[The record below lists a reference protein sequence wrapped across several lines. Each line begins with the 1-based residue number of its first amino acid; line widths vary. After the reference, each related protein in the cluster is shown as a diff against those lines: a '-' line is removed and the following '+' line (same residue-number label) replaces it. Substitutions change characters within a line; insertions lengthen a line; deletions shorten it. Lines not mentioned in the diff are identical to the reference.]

1 MDEQTLR
8 VFLSLCE
15 TESTRD
21 TAALLRVDQ
30 STVSRTLARLEAGLG
45 VELFRRH
52 GRRIALNRA
61 GVGFRGDA
69 ARVLD
74 EIEVARRHVRQ
85 QALGARTVRLGFL
98 QSVARWL
105 VPRIVT
111 ELRRDDPARRFELR
125 QGFAQDL
132 FGWLDDDVLDLALVT
147 PPPPTRTTG
156 WRLLHEQVLCVAV
169 PPGHRLAGRAGV
181 EVADLQG
188 ERFVAFSRTTE
199 LRGVVEGMLGAQRV
213 EVEVAFE
220 SSEVDTIRGLVAAGL
235 GVAVL
240 PRPERPDAADP
251 VYVPLRPRTTRRLGV
266 AWPDRSRVPAPA
278 RVLTGS

>member
-21 TAALLRVDQ
+21 TAALLRMDQ

-61 GVGFRGDA
+61 GAGFRADA
-69 ARVLD
+69 ARVLE

-85 QALGARTVRLGFL
+85 EAFGSRTVRLGFL

-105 VPRIVT
+105 VPHVVT
-111 ELRRDDPARRFELR
+111 TLRRDDPSRRFELR
-125 QGFAQDL
+125 QGFAPDL
-132 FGWLDDDVLDLALVT
+132 FGWLDADVLDLALVT
-147 PPPPTRTTG
+147 PPRAGTVTG

-169 PPGHRLAGRAGV
+169 PPGHPLAGCARVGV
-181 EVADLQG
+181 GDLAG

-199 LRGVVEGMLGAQRV
+199 LHGVVEGMLGASGV

-251 VYVPLRPRTTRRLGV
+251 VYVPLEPRITRRLGI
-266 AWPDRSRVPAPA
+266 AWPDQA
-278 RVLTGS
+278 RPPESVGVLT

>member
-61 GVGFRGDA
+61 GLGFRADA

-85 QALGARTVRLGFL
+85 EALGARTVRLGFL
-98 QSVARWL
+98 QSVARWW
-105 VPRIVT
+105 VPRIVAD
-111 ELRRDDPARRFELR
+111 LRRDDPGRRFELR

-147 PPPPTRTTG
+147 PPPPGRRTG
-156 WRLLHEQVLCVAV
+156 WRPLHEQVLCVAV
-169 PPGHRLAGRAGV
+169 PPAHRLAARAGV
-181 EVADLQG
+181 GIADLQG

-199 LRGVVEGMLGAQRV
+199 LRGVVEGMLDEHGVDV
-213 EVEVAFE
+213 EIAFE

-251 VYVPLRPRTTRRLGV
+251 VYVPLRPRATRRLGV
-266 AWPDRSRVPAPA
+266 AWPDRDHPPAVVA
-278 RVLTGS
+278 AV